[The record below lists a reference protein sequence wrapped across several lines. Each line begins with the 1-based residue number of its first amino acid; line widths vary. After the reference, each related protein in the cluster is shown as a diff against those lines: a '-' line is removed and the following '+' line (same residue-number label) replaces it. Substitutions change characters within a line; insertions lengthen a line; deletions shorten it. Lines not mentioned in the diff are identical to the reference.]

1 MIRVSRN
8 NLSPSNHK
16 LLLIGDWF
24 ERSIRRKSE
33 EEIVRKR
40 SRERFKEEVSKMS
53 VTSKLSSRVA
63 PVIRKISTMSFLQ
76 VMEPSLDPKVFNVN
90 EVAVGVNLILLYG
103 FAAISVI
110 VPTLLG
116 VSERGFF
123 CDDDSIRYEYRKDT
137 ITTIQ
142 LMLYNLVLNAV
153 TVFFVEYYRM
163 QKIESSINNPRYR
176 WRNSHLHALF
186 VRLLT
191 YFGYSQIGFV
201 MNVALNI
208 ATKHVVGRLRPHFLD
223 VCKLANDTCVTGDS
237 HRYIIDYKCTGP
249 PELVL
254 EARKSFYSGH
264 SAISLYCAVWSA
276 LYIQARLGTV
286 LNNRIVVPITQTVM
300 IMVGLGISFSR
311 ITDNKHHWSDVLVG
325 VFIGMFIAAYTS
337 FFWTDIFSNNS
348 TECETQPL
356 LLSPPARPRWS
367 SGEEE
372 RRRANVVPPS
382 SNSSVVSAIGRQES
396 DDVLLPVPAN
406 A

>member
-1 MIRVSRN
+1 MSFVSRY
-8 NLSPSNHK
+8 
-16 LLLIGDWF
+16 GA
-24 ERSIRRKSE
+24 R
-33 EEIVRKR
+33 
-40 SRERFKEEVSKMS
+40 
-53 VTSKLSSRVA
+53 
-63 PVIRKISTMSFLQ
+63 

-90 EVAVGVNLILLYG
+90 EVAVGVNLLLLYG
-103 FAAISVI
+103 FVVYSFENFHQASNRFGSSLLLFLFVTAAISFI
-110 VPTLLG
+110 IPTLIG
-116 VSERGFF
+116 VSQRGFF

-137 ITTIQ
+137 ITPVQ

-153 TVFFVEYYRM
+153 TVLFVEYYRM

-201 MNVALNI
+201 MNIALNV

-237 HRYIIDYKCTGP
+237 HRYIIDYKCTGA

-264 SAISLYCAVWSA
+264 SAVSLYCAVWSA

-286 LNNRIVVPITQTVM
+286 LNNRIVVPITQTAM

-325 VFIGMFIAAYTS
+325 VFIGIFIAAYTCV
-337 FFWTDIFSNNS
+337 FWTDIFSNNS
-348 TECETQPL
+348 TESEVQPL
-356 LLSPPARPRWS
+356 LLSPTPRTARVEWS
-367 SGEEE
+367 TGEIE
-372 RRRANVVPPS
+372 RRSPNLVSPS
-382 SNSSVVSAIGRQES
+382 SESSVVSTSGGGGQES
-396 DDVLLPVPAN
+396 EVLLPVPTSA
-406 A
+406 